1 MHIIPARIWCDTV
14 HRWKVSRVFAKCW
27 WFCRCLN
34 SSWRSKTT
42 FSGHSPTQISNY
54 WKTLKSDECMRTH
67 SNAVNRYLWANDVQ
81 LCDLLYRWVLCLRI
95 YLSQINLIFFCEGVN
110 LTTCGGGQGSFGAY
124 RSSELPSLPKDD
136 IGESIH
142 EKFRGFTAILGNL
155 VATSIS
161 RGGRRHDFNC
171 VRKET
176 WG

>member
-1 MHIIPARIWCDTV
+1 
-14 HRWKVSRVFAKCW
+14 
-27 WFCRCLN
+27 
-34 SSWRSKTT
+34 
-42 FSGHSPTQISNY
+42 
-54 WKTLKSDECMRTH
+54 MRH
-67 SNAVNRYLWANDVQ
+67 FVQ
-81 LCDLLYRWVLCLRI
+81 LSAVFEDLSVANQPHI
-95 YLSQINLIFFCEGVN
+95 FCEGVN

-176 WG
+176 